1 MRREELLATITADP
15 PVEGEMLY
23 LARRGDAYAVER
35 ISPGVGIRTQAD
47 DPEVWIYYGGGWPTG
62 DVGRASAM
70 LEDLLAELE
79 SMAGGVDRCRWPLDQ
94 PWPHGH

>member
-1 MRREELLATITADP
+1 MRREELLDAISADP
-15 PVEGEMLY
+15 PTDGEMLY
-23 LARRGDAYAVER
+23 LARRGNAYTCER
-35 ISPGVGIRTQAD
+35 IAPGTGMGAGSD

-62 DVGRASAM
+62 DAERSAAV
-70 LEDLLAELE
+70 LDDLLAELE